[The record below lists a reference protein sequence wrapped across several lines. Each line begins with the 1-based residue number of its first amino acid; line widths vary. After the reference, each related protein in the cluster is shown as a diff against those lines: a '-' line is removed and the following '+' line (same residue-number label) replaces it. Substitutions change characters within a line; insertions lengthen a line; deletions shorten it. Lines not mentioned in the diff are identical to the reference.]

1 MDERT
6 EQILKTM
13 RHIRTIQGYMTLIG
27 TEWVERTRR
36 HDESKL
42 DDIELYGYVGIA
54 EATKGLTAGSQE
66 YLDALEPYKTV
77 IRRHYI
83 LNDHHPEHFANR
95 VNGMNLIQV
104 LEMVCDWIAASTDR
118 EMHPMQSIDTQCTRF
133 NIDAQLKQ
141 IIINTMDKLGF
152 GDYGKD

>member
-118 EMHPMQSIDTQCTRF
+118 EMHPMQSIDAQCTRF
-133 NIDAQLKQ
+133 NIDAQLKK
-141 IIINTMDKLGF
+141 IIINTMEHLGF